1 MSYPDGAR
9 NVRWVGSFMGLSHLD
24 EEMTTVAAM
33 VGVLRRCLV
42 ECLIFLTQALKV
54 LQGYCFNS
62 TFWPDHSC

>member
-1 MSYPDGAR
+1 
-9 NVRWVGSFMGLSHLD
+9 MGLSHLD

-42 ECLIFLTQALKV
+42 ERLIFLTQALKV